1 MRRLGRSG
9 NQIRQSSATD
19 DMEAILR
26 RIEFLRHE
34 LHRTYANPG
43 EKMNSARML
52 ALSRELD
59 RLINAFIHRWHA
71 GRCGGVEVQRVSAG

>member
-1 MRRLGRSG
+1 VRRLGRSTD
-9 NQIRQSSATD
+9 QILQLLVTD

-34 LHRTYANPG
+34 LHSAYANPG
-43 EKMNSARML
+43 EKMNSTRML

-59 RLINAFIHRWHA
+59 RLINAFIRRWRA
-71 GRCGGVEVQRVSAG
+71 GRCGDVDVQRLSAG